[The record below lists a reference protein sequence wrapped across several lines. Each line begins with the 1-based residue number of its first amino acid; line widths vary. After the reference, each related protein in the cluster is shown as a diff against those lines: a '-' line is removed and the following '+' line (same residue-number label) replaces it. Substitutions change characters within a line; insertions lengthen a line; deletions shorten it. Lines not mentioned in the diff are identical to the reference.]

1 MLYLGI
7 DLGGTHIGCGVVDTE
22 GRIVAQAETPTLA
35 KRPFE
40 EVVRD
45 MAACCLTAMKKAD
58 CTADDIGAIGIGIPG
73 IADHDTGNVIFC
85 TNLGWNDVPLTSEL
99 NKYIDRP
106 VYIENDATVA
116 GFAESVAGVSKG
128 CKSSV
133 FLTLGTGVGGGI
145 IINGKPW
152 TGAHGVASEL
162 GHLTIELD
170 GIPCT
175 CGKDGCLERYCSATA
190 LIRMAREACMLH
202 PDCFLANSV
211 QGDFDKLSAKLVLD
225 AAKEGDEISLHLFHR
240 YCRYLALA
248 INNVVSFLD
257 PEMVVLGGGV
267 SRAGDFLLD
276 AVRAKLPYFLMYKA
290 RAYADVQLAQLGND
304 AGIIGAAML
313 SRIIAEEGAFSYAD

>member
-7 DLGGTHIGCGVVDTE
+7 DLGGTHIACGVCDKE
-22 GRIVAQAETPTLA
+22 GRIISKEETPTLPD
-35 KRPFE
+35 RPFE
-40 EVVRD
+40 QVVRD
-45 MAACCLTAMKKAD
+45 MGLCALEAIRKAE
-58 CTADDIGAIGIGIPG
+58 AVPNDIAAIGIGIPG
-73 IADHDTGNVIFC
+73 IANNDTGRVIFC
-85 TNLGWNDVPLTSEL
+85 TNLGWNDVPLTEEL
-99 NKYIDRP
+99 QKYVNKP

-128 CKSSV
+128 CRSSV

-145 IINGKPW
+145 IVNGKPW

-190 LIRMAREACMLH
+190 LIRMGKEACQVH
-202 PDCFLANSV
+202 PRCDLAQRVN
-211 QGDFDKLSAKLVLD
+211 GDLSKLTAKTVIDSARS
-225 AAKEGDEISLHLFHR
+225 GDEISMHLFHR
-240 YCRYLALA
+240 YARYLALA

-267 SRAGDFLLD
+267 SNAGEFLLN
-276 AVRAKLPYFLMYKA
+276 AVKEKLPYFLMFKTMPYC
-290 RAYADVQLAQLGND
+290 DVQLARLGNE

-313 SRIIAEEGAFSYAD
+313 GRIMKEEGAFSYAD